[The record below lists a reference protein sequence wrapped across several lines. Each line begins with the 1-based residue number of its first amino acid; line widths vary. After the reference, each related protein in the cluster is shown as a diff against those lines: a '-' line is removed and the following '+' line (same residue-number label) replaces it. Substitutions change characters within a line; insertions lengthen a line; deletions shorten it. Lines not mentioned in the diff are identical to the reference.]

1 MSEIRRESI
10 LKRYTDI
17 NELNNTDR
25 MLLAEAKK
33 AVATSYAPYSNF
45 HVGCALQLN
54 NGVIVKGSNQENI
67 AYPSGLCAERVAIFS
82 AGATYPNEA
91 VKTMAITVKADK
103 FKVTEPI
110 MSCGACLQSM
120 SEYEIRFKQPIRVI
134 LQGETGDIY
143 IAEGLKNFMPFM
155 FWSDELKG

>member
-1 MSEIRRESI
+1 MSEIRRESV

-17 NELNNTDR
+17 NELSTSDR
-25 MLLAEAKK
+25 DLLQEAKN
-33 AVATSYAPYSNF
+33 AVETSYAPYSNF
-45 HVGCALQLN
+45 HVGCELQLN
-54 NGVIVKGSNQENI
+54 NGVVVKGSNQENI

-82 AGATYPNEA
+82 AGANYPNEA

-120 SEYEIRFKQPIRVI
+120 SEYEMRFMQPMRII

-155 FWSDELKG
+155 FWTDDLKG

>member
-1 MSEIRRESI
+1 MSEIRRESV
-10 LKRYTDI
+10 LNRYTDI
-17 NELNNTDR
+17 NELSASDR
-25 MLLAEAKK
+25 DLLKEAKN
-33 AVATSYAPYSNF
+33 AVGTSYAPYSNF
-45 HVGCALQLN
+45 HVGCALLLN
-54 NGVIVKGSNQENI
+54 NGVVVKGSNQENI

-82 AGATYPNEA
+82 AGANYPNEA
-91 VKTMAITVKADK
+91 VKTIAITVKADK

-120 SEYEIRFKQPIRVI
+120 SEYEMRFMQPMRII